1 VAMIVTAE
9 SELGKELAKWNVQRP
24 PTYFP
29 RMMYM
34 ARRRP
39 DGVVSV
45 GEVED
50 AIFARPGQQPPP
62 GAAESWSA
70 GCQIIVNDEAEQAK
84 ALERGWRY
92 TPAEAMTRFE
102 EKERAIGEAAAVRA
116 YEDRNMSDAAK
127 AEIAEADAET
137 EEHLAE
143 VPEKKKRGR
152 PAKQH

>member
-1 VAMIVTAE
+1 MIITQE
-9 SELGKELAKWNVQRP
+9 SELGKELAKWNVKRT

-29 RMMYM
+29 RMLYM

-50 AIFARPGQQPPP
+50 AIFARPGQPPQP
-62 GAAESWSA
+62 GSAEMWSA
-70 GCQIIVNDEAEQAK
+70 QCQMTVMDEAEQIK
-84 ALERGWRY
+84 ALERGWRF
-92 TPAEAMTRFE
+92 TPAEALARFE

-127 AEIAEADAET
+127 AEIAEADAQT